1 VRSLSAPKVLLLFA
15 HPALERSRVHRR
27 LLAEA
32 VSMDGVTVHDLYEAY
47 PDFDVDVRREQALLS
62 AHDVLVV
69 QCPFY

>member
-47 PDFDVDVRREQALLS
+47 PDFDVDVRRE
-62 AHDVLVV
+62 
-69 QCPFY
+69 